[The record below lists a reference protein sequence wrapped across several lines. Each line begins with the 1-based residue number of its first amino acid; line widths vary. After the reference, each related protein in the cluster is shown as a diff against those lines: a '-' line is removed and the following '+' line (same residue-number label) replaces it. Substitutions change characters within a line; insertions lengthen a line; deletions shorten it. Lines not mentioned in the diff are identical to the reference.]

1 MKSNTAIDR
10 RVNATRIH
18 KSARGFTLIEL
29 LATLVILAL
38 LLGAGVPA
46 YESLIEDNRMVTNIN
61 ELSAAIQFSRSEAIK
76 RGVPVRMCISANG
89 NLNNGGCSNGSD
101 WSAGWNVRVV
111 GGDVLRRRAP
121 LDGLET
127 LDEIGSPANDGRF
140 TFDRLGFTAD
150 TKVVVACNVD
160 DVAAK
165 ARGIIVNAVGQ
176 VRTAGDSNADG
187 VVEDEAGANV
197 ACP

>member
-1 MKSNTAIDR
+1 MKSNTAIGSKA
-10 RVNATRIH
+10 NATRIH
-18 KSARGFTLIEL
+18 KGARGFTLIEL

-76 RGVPVRMCISANG
+76 RGVPVRMCISANAT
-89 NLNNGGCSNGSD
+89 LNNGGCSGGSD
-101 WSAGWNVRVV
+101 WSAGWNVRIV
-111 GGDVLRRRAP
+111 GGAVLRRRAP
-121 LDGLET
+121 MDGIET
-127 LDEIGSPANDGRF
+127 LDEIGNPANDGRF

-150 TKVVVACNVD
+150 TKVVVACNAD

-165 ARGIIVNAVGQ
+165 ARGIVVNAVGQ
-176 VRTAGDSNADG
+176 VRTSGDSNADG
-187 VVEDEAGANV
+187 IVEDAANVNV

>member
-1 MKSNTAIDR
+1 MKSNTAIGS

-18 KSARGFTLIEL
+18 KSARGFTLVEL

-76 RGVPVRMCISANG
+76 RGVPVRMCISSTAA
-89 NLNNGGCSNGSD
+89 LNNGGCSNGSD
-101 WSAGWNVRVV
+101 WSAGWNVRIV
-111 GGDVLRRRAP
+111 GGAVLRRHAP

-127 LDEIGSPANDGRF
+127 LDEIGSPANDGWF

-160 DVAAK
+160 DDADK

-187 VVEDEAGANV
+187 VVEDAAGVNV